1 MKPYDCQQSVAD
13 GGTSPQT
20 GAMDESPP
28 LLQSGIGVV
37 VPYDF
42 ALDRELW
49 RWVPEDVSLHVTR
62 MPYAPLAATMEM
74 AIHVSDP
81 ALVAR
86 GATELVAVSPLVTA
100 YACTSGS
107 FVGGL
112 AGEAAL
118 VSAMTAACAPAA
130 VTTSGALL
138 TALRRL
144 DVSRIATVTPYTAD
158 LTAGLTSYLAEAG
171 IEVVA
176 SAGLGLTSKIW
187 TVPYHVTSQLI
198 RDTDC
203 PDAEAIFVSCTNLPT
218 YDVIAALETE
228 LGKPVLTANQ
238 VTMWAALTTAGRTA
252 VGPGQQLLAR

>member
-1 MKPYDCQQSVAD
+1 MNQ
-13 GGTSPQT
+13 
-20 GAMDESPP
+20 SPP
-28 LLQSGIGVV
+28 LLQSGIGIV

-49 RWVPEDVSLHVTR
+49 RWVPDDVSLHVTR

-74 AIHVSDP
+74 AIHISDP

-86 GATELVAVSPLVTA
+86 GVTELSAVFPLVTA

-118 VSAMTAACAPAA
+118 VTAMTEAGAPAA

-138 TALRRL
+138 TALRHL
-144 DVSRIATVTPYTAD
+144 DITRIAAVTPYTAD
-158 LTAGLTSYLAEAG
+158 LTAGLGTYLAEAG
-171 IEVVA
+171 VDVVA
-176 SAGLGLTSKIW
+176 TAGLGLTSEIW
-187 TVPYHVTSQLI
+187 TVPYDTTAKLV
-198 RDTDC
+198 RDTDR
-203 PDAEAIFVSCTNLPT
+203 PDAEAVFVSCTNLPT
-218 YDVIAALETE
+218 YDVITALEAE

-238 VTMWAALTTAGRTA
+238 VTIWAALGVAGRKA
-252 VGPGQQLLAR
+252 IGSGQQLVVR